1 MCAPSRA
8 LAEGKRQ
15 AREIDGKDMPL
26 RPSPGQVLALA
37 LLLVA
42 GLAAPAFAATTI
54 NSVAIAL
61 QPNGGA
67 RITVQFGGGPPAAKY
82 TLAGGGTTE
91 TSVIFQGVQLG
102 PNVPPSIS
110 GQGPVSA
117 LTLSQVGANVALSL
131 HLAAAVPVRVQPGGA
146 FVIIDVASAGPA
158 GLQQQG
164 AGQQPPAATGLGQ
177 VTEVIPLKY
186 ADVSEIAGVLVQ
198 SANVPSNDNFN
209 PQTSNFGA
217 QSFGG
222 TFNGQTQ
229 PFQQPTFQQGAQFGN
244 AFGQNQGLAQRVS
257 DNLAID
263 RRLNAVILTGP
274 PDVVASLHEVIEK
287 LDVPL
292 DSVLLETQIVELD
305 ESGARDLGIDYNGG
319 QGIAGSIKVST
330 QSLNYANV
338 TTSFQANLFALI
350 QKGEGRI
357 LAKPRILA
365 QNGAPASILTGDAL
379 PIITTVI
386 VAGTSAVTSQQVNY
400 VNVGVNLQIQP
411 RISSD
416 GFVTSHI
423 FSEVSSV
430 TAFTQGI
437 PQISQ
442 RQAVT
447 TATVKDGDSFVVG
460 GLLQDNEIKTV
471 YKVPGLGDV
480 PLIGGLFRRISST
493 TQRTNLYIVVTP
505 HIVPRHVAP

>member
-1 MCAPSRA
+1 MTRAPFRA
-8 LAEGKRQ
+8 GAEGKWQ
-15 AREIDGKDMPL
+15 VGEIDDKRMRS
-26 RPSPGQVLALA
+26 RPSVGPVLALA
-37 LLLVA
+37 LLLVV
-42 GLAAPAFAATTI
+42 GLPAPAFAAATI

-67 RITVQFGGGPPAAKY
+67 RVTIQFGGGPAPKY
-82 TLAGGGTTE
+82 TLAGMGTTE
-91 TSVIFQGVQLG
+91 TSVIFQGAQLG
-102 PNVPPSIS
+102 PNVPPSIAGS
-110 GQGPVSA
+110 GPITA
-117 LTLSQVGANVALSL
+117 ITISQVGANVALSL
-131 HLAAAVPVRVQPGGA
+131 HLAASVPVRVQPGGQL
-146 FVIIDVASAGPA
+146 VIVDVASAGPA
-158 GLQQQG
+158 AALQQNG
-164 AGQQPPAATGLGQ
+164 GQPPAATGLGQ

-198 SANVPSNDNFN
+198 SANVPSNDTFN

-222 TFNGQTQ
+222 TFNGATQ

-274 PDVVASLHEVIEK
+274 ADVVASLHEVIEK

-292 DSVLLETQIVELD
+292 DSVLLEVQIVELD

-319 QGIAGSIKVST
+319 QGVAGSIKVST
-330 QSLNYANV
+330 QSLNYASV
-338 TTSFQANLFALI
+338 TTTFQANLFALI

-365 QNGAPASILTGDAL
+365 QNGTPASILTGDAL

-411 RISSD
+411 RVASD
-416 GFVTSHI
+416 GYVTSHI

-460 GLLQDNEIKTV
+460 GLLQDNEIKTT

-493 TQRTNLYIVVTP
+493 KQKTNLYIVVTP
-505 HIVPRHVAP
+505 HIVPRHGAAP

>member
-1 MCAPSRA
+1 MRP
-8 LAEGKRQ
+8 
-15 AREIDGKDMPL
+15 
-26 RPSPGQVLALA
+26 RPSPGPVLALA
-37 LLLVA
+37 LLFVGVLA
-42 GLAAPAFAATTI
+42 LPALAATQI
-54 NSVAIAL
+54 NSIAIAL
-61 QPNGGA
+61 QGNGAA
-67 RITVQFGGGPPAAKY
+67 RVTVTFGGGPPPKY
-82 TLAGGGTTE
+82 TLAGMGTTE
-91 TSVIFQGVQLG
+91 TSVIFQGAQLG
-102 PNVPPSIS
+102 PNVPPSIAGS
-110 GQGPVSA
+110 GPVNA
-117 LTLSQVGANVALSL
+117 ITVSQVGGNVALSL
-131 HLAAAVPVRVQPGGA
+131 HLGSSVPVRVQPGGQ
-146 FVIIDVASAGPA
+146 FIIIDVASAGPGA
-158 GLQQQG
+158 NQQQNN
-164 AGQQPPAATGLGQ
+164 GQQPPAATGLGQ
-177 VTEVIPLKY
+177 VTEVLPLKY

-198 SANVPSNDNFN
+198 GANVQSNDNFS

-222 TFNGQTQ
+222 TFNGATQ
-229 PFQQPTFQQGAQFGN
+229 PFQQPTFQQGAQFNN
-244 AFGQNQGLAQRVS
+244 AFGQSQGLAQRVS

-274 PDVVASLHEVIEK
+274 ADVVASLHEVIEK

-319 QGIAGSIKVST
+319 QGVAGSIKIST
-330 QSLNYANV
+330 QSLNYASV

-350 QKGEGRI
+350 QRGEGRI

-365 QNGAPASILTGDAL
+365 QNGTPASILTGDAL

-411 RISSD
+411 RIASD
-416 GFVTSHI
+416 GYVTSHI

-480 PLIGGLFRRISST
+480 PVIGGLFRRVSST
-493 TQRTNLYIVVTP
+493 KQKTNLYIVVTP
-505 HIVPRHVAP
+505 HIVPRHGAAQ

>member
-1 MCAPSRA
+1 MRA
-8 LAEGKRQ
+8 R
-15 AREIDGKDMPL
+15 PL
-26 RPSPGQVLALA
+26 PGLTFALA
-37 LLLVA
+37 LLMLIGMPVA
-42 GLAAPAFAATTI
+42 ALAATTLSSI
-54 NSVAIAL
+54 AIAL
-61 QPNGGA
+61 QPTGGA
-67 RITVQFGGGPPAAKY
+67 RVNVAFSGGPPPKY
-82 TLAGGGTTE
+82 SVAGGGTTE
-91 TSVIFQGVQLG
+91 TSVIFQNVTLG
-102 PNVPPSIS
+102 PNVPPSIAGS
-110 GQGPVSA
+110 GPVTA
-117 LTLSQVGANVALSL
+117 ITVSQVGNNVALSL
-131 HLAAAVPVRVQPGGA
+131 HLASNVAVRVQPGGS
-146 FVIIDVASAGPA
+146 FVIVDVASAGPA
-158 GLQQQG
+158 AAQQPAGGLQ
-164 AGQQPPAATGLGQ
+164 APPAATGLGQ

-198 SANVPSNDNFN
+198 GSNVQSNDNFN

-222 TFNGQTQ
+222 TQFNGAQQ
-229 PFQQPTFQQGAQFGN
+229 PFQQPAFQQGAQFGN
-244 AFGQNQGLAQRVS
+244 NFGQGQGLAQRVS

-263 RRLNAVILTGP
+263 RRLNAVILTGT
-274 PDVVASLHEVIEK
+274 PDVVASLQAVIEK

-305 ESGARDLGIDYNGG
+305 ENGSKDLGIDFNA
-319 QGIAGSIKVST
+319 QGLVAKATYTT
-330 QSLNYANV
+330 QSLQYA
-338 TTSFQANLFALI
+338 TSNATFQANLYALI

-447 TATVKDGDSFVVG
+447 TATVKDGDSFVIG

-471 YKVPGLGDV
+471 YKVPGVGDI
-480 PLIGGLFRRISST
+480 PLIGGLFRRVSST
-493 TQRTNLYIVVTP
+493 TSRTNLYLVVTP
-505 HIVPRHVAP
+505 HIVPRHQPGP